1 MSAEDTIL
9 GWGPIPRC
17 KKDREHRELYASYL
31 DHCNAHNFE
40 AMQSFYTSPIVK
52 INDENWSPEKVTS
65 QFEPLVTAFPDWHW
79 EMRNISVDGDYLAL
93 HFRVSGTHQGELDG
107 HEPTG
112 RTVSTSQFT
121 LYHVVDDKFAEVWDL
136 VDMQSLIKQIT

>member
-107 HEPTG
+107 HKPTG